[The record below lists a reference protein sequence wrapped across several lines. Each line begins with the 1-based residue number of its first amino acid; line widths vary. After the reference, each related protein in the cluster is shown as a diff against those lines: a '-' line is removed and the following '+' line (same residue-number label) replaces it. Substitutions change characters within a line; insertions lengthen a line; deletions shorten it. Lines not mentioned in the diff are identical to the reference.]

1 MYAAV
6 GARRQY
12 EGERASRNGFP
23 LLAVTAETSGEPVGW
38 LARLGGLAGRLSAT
52 LALAAGVAALGFWLL
67 LANPG
72 EGAWA
77 RCLWQEVPTSSAN
90 WLAMDAAGFP
100 PGVGAPVPG
109 ELLKARLL
117 GACSEALAPPGRPR
131 AGVPDW
137 PELQRQLAARA
148 PSTALADSS
157 DPRAFVCELYF
168 ADDGRLADP
177 AGHDWGYGDFNTGVI
192 VGRRL
197 SEARSDG
204 QRLTA
209 DNSVRFCRLI
219 GPDGRPGRD
228 RFQRAPLADLGG

>member
-1 MYAAV
+1 
-6 GARRQY
+6 
-12 EGERASRNGFP
+12 
-23 LLAVTAETSGEPVGW
+23 LLAVTAEPTGASAGA
-38 LARLGGLAGRLSAT
+38 LARFGGLAARLAAT

-72 EGAWA
+72 ESAWA
-77 RCLWQEVPTSSAN
+77 RCLWKEVPTSSAN

-117 GACSEALAPPGRPR
+117 GACSDALAPPGRPR

-137 PELQRQLAARA
+137 PALQRQLAARA
-148 PSTALADSS
+148 PAAVPADSS

-168 ADDGRLADP
+168 ADDGQLAQP

-197 SEARSDG
+197 QSDIRSDS

-209 DNSVRFCRLI
+209 ENSVRFCRLI

-228 RFQRAPLADLGG
+228 RFQRAPLPDAGR